1 MEMKEKKELN
11 GDPEKT
17 ADDAV
22 SNEKVGLKQEV
33 GLLSG
38 IALIVGSMIGSGI
51 FVSPKGILRETQS
64 VGMSMIIWLLC
75 AVLAMTGALSY
86 AELGT
91 LIHKS
96 GAEHAYLNDI
106 WGPMPAF
113 IFAWTYT
120 IVIKPS
126 IISIVSLITGTYVV
140 ESVMTTCDGNE
151 QVFLMKLFAALSIG
165 LICFINCYSVKWA
178 NAVQVIFTAAKLIAL
193 VIIVIIGF
201 VRLFQDLQRTGHT
214 GYLAANTAF
223 IGSSPKAFSYG
234 IAFYQGLWAYESW
247 NHLNFVSEELVNPTR
262 NLPLAIAIGI
272 PLVALFYLL
281 VNVAYFTVMSPQELL
296 TSNAVAVTFAER
308 TLGPMAFIIPIFVCF
323 STFGSANG
331 NLFASGRLPY
341 AAGKEGHLPQVL
353 AFIHMEKYTPSISLI
368 TTSTI
373 AVLML
378 IPGDFDTLIN
388 YFSFAT
394 WFFYFATVS
403 GLLYW
408 RFKYPDL
415 KRPFRV
421 PIICPIIFVIASVY
435 LVIAPIINEPLIEFL
450 YAFLFIIAG
459 LIFYFPFIKYR
470 YSPKFMDAF
479 TLRVQK
485 LFKVVPT
492 AKRSSSLAK

>member
-1 MEMKEKKELN
+1 MEMQEKQGLN
-11 GDPEKT
+11 GD
-17 ADDAV
+17 ADKSREAEADGSKENV
-22 SNEKVGLKQEV
+22 KLKQEV
-33 GLLSG
+33 GLWSG

-75 AVLAMTGALSY
+75 AMLAMTGALSY

-91 LIHKS
+91 LIPKS
-96 GAEHAYLNDI
+96 GAEHAYLNEI
-106 WGPMPAF
+106 WGPLPAF
-113 IFAWTYT
+113 LFAWTYT

-151 QVFLMKLFAALSIG
+151 QIVLMKVFAALSIG
-165 LICFINCYSVKWA
+165 IICFINCYSVRWA
-178 NAVQVIFTAAKLIAL
+178 NAVQVIFTAAKLFAL
-193 VIIVIIGF
+193 VIIVIVGF
-201 VRLFQDLQRTGHT
+201 VKLCQGGTQ
-214 GYLAANTAF
+214 YLSANTAF

-247 NHLNFVSEELVNPTR
+247 NHLNFVAEELVNPTR
-262 NLPLAIAIGI
+262 NLPLAIGIGI

-296 TSNAVAVTFAER
+296 DSNAVAVTFAER

-341 AAGKEGHLPQVL
+341 AAAKDGHLPQIL
-353 AFIHMEKYTPSISLI
+353 SFIHAKKLTPSISLI

-394 WFFYFATVS
+394 WFFYCSTVA

-408 RFKYPDL
+408 RYKYPDL
-415 KRPFRV
+415 KRPFKV
-421 PIICPIIFVIASVY
+421 PIICPIIFVFASVY
-435 LVIAPIINEPLIEFL
+435 LVVAPIINEPLIEFL
-450 YAFLFIIAG
+450 YAFLFILAG
-459 LIFYFPFIKYR
+459 LVFYFPFIKYR
-470 YSPKFMDAF
+470 YSPKFMNPV
-479 TLRVQK
+479 TLWLQK
-485 LFKVVPT
+485 LFIVVPT
-492 AKRSSSLAK
+492 VKRTE

>member
-1 MEMKEKKELN
+1 MEMKEKKEMN
-11 GDPEKT
+11 GDAEKA
-17 ADDAV
+17 ADDTV
-22 SNEKVGLKQEV
+22 SHEKVGLKQEV

-38 IALIVGSMIGSGI
+38 VALIVGSMIGSGI

-75 AVLAMTGALSY
+75 AILAMTGALSY

-113 IFAWTYT
+113 IFSWTYT
-120 IVIKPS
+120 LVIKPS

-140 ESVMTTCDGNE
+140 ESCMSTCDGNE
-151 QVFLMKLFAALSIG
+151 QVMLMKIFAALSIG

-178 NAVQVIFTAAKLIAL
+178 NAVQVIFTAAKLLAL
-193 VIIVIIGF
+193 VIIVVIGF
-201 VRLFQDLQRTGHT
+201 IRLFQGET

-262 NLPLAIAIGI
+262 NLPLAIGIGI

-281 VNVAYFTVMSPQELL
+281 VNVSYFTVMSPQELL
-296 TSNAVAVTFAER
+296 SSNAVAVTFAER

-341 AAGKEGHLPQVL
+341 AAGKEGHLPQVMS
-353 AFIHMEKYTPSISLI
+353 FIHMNKYTPCISLI

-394 WFFYFATVS
+394 WFFYCATVT

-408 RFKYPDL
+408 RYKYPDL
-415 KRPFRV
+415 KRPFKV
-421 PIICPIIFVIASVY
+421 PIICPIIFVVASVY
-435 LVIAPIINEPLIEFL
+435 LVVAPIINEPLIEFL
-450 YAFLFIIAG
+450 YAFLFIVAG
-459 LIFYFPFIKYR
+459 LIFYFPFIKYK
-470 YSPKFMDAF
+470 YSPKFMDSF